1 MAMSIWLNYFKEDQ
15 TQPID
20 IGTSSA
26 SYMIVL
32 VPYVEK
38 VLLKLADLMID
49 TLYNKKVDT
58 PSSYMSLFK

>member
-49 TLYNKKVDT
+49 TLYNKK
-58 PSSYMSLFK
+58 YLLGWCF

>member
-32 VPYVEK
+32 GD
-38 VLLKLADLMID
+38 KL
-49 TLYNKKVDT
+49 T
-58 PSSYMSLFK
+58 SLFGQFLIAA

>member
-49 TLYNKKVDT
+49 TLYNLNDIIK
-58 PSSYMSLFK
+58 SE